1 MSSSCLN
8 SKSDVG
14 TSSVI
19 FPWPMFQQSAFDF
32 GPHFSGKVPPEG
44 SEAMVQSAFEP
55 SPSRPNRKRKKGG
68 LLGYGH
74 GYARQAE
81 SQ

>member
-1 MSSSCLN
+1 
-8 SKSDVG
+8 
-14 TSSVI
+14 
-19 FPWPMFQQSAFDF
+19 MFRRSAFGF

-68 LLGYGH
+68 QLGYGH
-74 GYARQAE
+74 GYARLSPNDGQPF
-81 SQ
+81 SRVH

>member
-1 MSSSCLN
+1 
-8 SKSDVG
+8 
-14 TSSVI
+14 
-19 FPWPMFQQSAFDF
+19 MFQQSAFDF

-68 LLGYGH
+68 RLGYGH